1 MFSNIYWTIS
11 NGIGVK
17 RQRVKCV
24 DPNLREIMFTNLMKI
39 HLMTDIKVGLT
50 VGTRKEKWCHPVIK
64 ETQIK

>member
-1 MFSNIYWTIS
+1 M
-11 NGIGVK
+11 K

-24 DPNLREIMFTNLMKI
+24 DPNLREIMFTNFMKI
-39 HLMTDIKVGLT
+39 HLMTNIKVGLT